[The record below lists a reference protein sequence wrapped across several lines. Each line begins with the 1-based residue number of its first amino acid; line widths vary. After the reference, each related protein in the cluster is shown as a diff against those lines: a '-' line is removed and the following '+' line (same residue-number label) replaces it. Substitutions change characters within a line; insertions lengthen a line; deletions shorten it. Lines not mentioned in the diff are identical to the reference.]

1 MKLVVGGR
9 SQGKLAW
16 AMRQFN
22 IEENRV
28 ARGENLP
35 LKAGEPTKLQ
45 EYSALYGL
53 HDLLGRTLREN
64 WNDREIA
71 DLVAELE
78 RLPEDFVVICDEI
91 GAGLVPL
98 ERFERE
104 WRDLV
109 GRTCCKLAERSDEV
123 WRIFCGLPQRIK

>member
-1 MKLVVGGR
+1 MKLVIGGR

-16 AMRQFN
+16 AMQQFN

-35 LKAGEPTKLQ
+35 LKAGEPIKLQ
-45 EYSALYGL
+45 DYGALYGL
-53 HDLLGRTLREN
+53 HDLLGRVLREE
-64 WNDREIA
+64 WSDSEIA
-71 DLVAELE
+71 ALAADLEC
-78 RLPEDFVVICDEI
+78 LPENFVVICDEI

-109 GRTCCKLAERSDEV
+109 GRTCCKLAVQSAEV